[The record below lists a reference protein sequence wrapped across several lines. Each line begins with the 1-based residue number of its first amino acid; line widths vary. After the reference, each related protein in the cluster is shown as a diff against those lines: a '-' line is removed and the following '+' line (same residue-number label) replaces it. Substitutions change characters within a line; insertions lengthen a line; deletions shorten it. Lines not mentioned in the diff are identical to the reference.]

1 MKLIPLQETIWVGYG
16 ECRGPLGAENDNPSE
31 GEPGFAYESKD
42 PWDSEVVV
50 WEKTITKKQEKEE

>member
-50 WEKTITKKQEKEE
+50 